1 MDYQRNQIPLSSRA
15 HIQFKSL
22 RSWNVDF
29 PWRKYDQIIH
39 VFLKGMDKQT
49 LSCKSN
55 NASISLFFNISDKGN
70 DFFKFT
76 ENIDN
81 GLDLS
86 LLLD

>member
-1 MDYQRNQIPLSSRA
+1 
-15 HIQFKSL
+15 
-22 RSWNVDF
+22 
-29 PWRKYDQIIH
+29 
-39 VFLKGMDKQT
+39 MDKQT

-86 LLLD
+86 LLLDQSAGLHSNIIGYVGTDTSPPCSRYLCWYIY